1 MSSADFRKVLIEDQR
16 MRVTDSL
23 PFGVVKSGQNVTTQI
38 YPATSQSASSQTYS
52 IQTPSEVT
60 LLDRNIVWQ
69 STYEIEIRGT
79 PAAGEFLV
87 DLGNRDALAPLPLH
101 MSATTLQVQVN
112 NNSVSVNIRDV
123 LPQLLRMYGDDR
135 ALQRWNGIAPLAPD
149 TYRSYGDQLGANN
162 NSNGSWAQTADN
174 SLISRGSF
182 SIDSLEQTTP
192 AIGAGEKNRQTVGD
206 GSVASGLR
214 VVKIR
219 FTSLEPLFLSP
230 FHFANLSANQMAIY
244 GVSNLNFIFN
254 ISAQANRLWRCGA
267 AEGVVNLAGVTVSGI
282 SGYSVSVTNVS
293 GSRLIFQMLTPHPS
307 QILPSKNVVDY
318 VDFPRYLTT
327 FTSTIGAAAVS
338 ALNELVPT
346 TTVFS
351 SNNIQL
357 NQVPDMLVICAR
369 KPMSQQTN
377 RDSDSFFP
385 ITGISIN
392 WNNQSGL
399 LANATQ
405 DTLYRMSAK
414 STNQT
419 WQEFKGY
426 ANKYQPPLG
435 ATYDT
440 QLQQVLTSGSIL
452 ALRFGQDIPIVE
464 EFYAAGSLGSF
475 NLQFNVT
482 LQNYQQ
488 SAQQVELVL
497 MCVNSGLFIT
507 SQGVSSTYT
516 GILTKSDVLSASEMK
531 PVSERHLRL
540 VGGVES
546 SALNGCADIAPKAQE
561 AIMDAVSAAKS
572 ALGKGM
578 GVSGGAD
585 GIGGRMKL
593 ASRC

>member
-1 MSSADFRKVLIEDQR
+1 M
-16 MRVTDSL
+16 
-23 PFGVVKSGQNVTTQI
+23 
-38 YPATSQSASSQTYS
+38 
-52 IQTPSEVT
+52 
-60 LLDRNIVWQ
+60 
-69 STYEIEIRGT
+69 
-79 PAAGEFLV
+79 V

-135 ALQRWNGIAPLAPD
+135 SLARWNGICPLAPD
-149 TYRSYGDQLGANN
+149 TYRSYADQLGANN

-174 SLISRGSF
+174 SLTSRGSYG
-182 SIDSLEQTTP
+182 IDSLEQTNP
-192 AIGAGEKNRQTVGD
+192 IIGAGVKNQQTIGD
-206 GSVASGLR
+206 GTAR
-214 VVKIR
+214 TVKIR
-219 FTSLEPLFLSP
+219 FTSYEPLFLSP
-230 FHFANLSANQMAIY
+230 FHFANLSANQMGIY

-254 ISAQANRLWRCGA
+254 ISASASRVWRCGA
-267 AEGVVNLAGVTVSGI
+267 SAAAIGSYAVSI
-282 SGYSVSVTNVS
+282 SAVS
-293 GSRLIFQMLTPHPS
+293 GSELHFQMLTPHPS

-318 VDFPRYLTT
+318 VDFPRYLST
-327 FTSTIGAAAVS
+327 FTNQIAAGAVS

-346 TTVFS
+346 STVFS
-351 SNNIQL
+351 STNIQL

-377 RDSDSFFP
+377 RDADCFFP
-385 ITGISIN
+385 ISGISIN

-405 DTLYRMSAK
+405 ETLFRMSAK

-419 WQEFKGY
+419 WQEFRGY
-426 ANKYQPPLG
+426 ANKYLPPAG
-435 ATYDT
+435 ASYDT
-440 QLQQVLTSGSIL
+440 QLQNVLTSGSLL

-482 LQNYQQ
+482 LQNYTLA
-488 SAQQVELVL
+488 AQDVELVL

-516 GILTKSDVLSASEMK
+516 GILTKSDVLAASEMK

-546 SALNGCADIAPKAQE
+546 SAVTSVADVAPKAQE
-561 AIMDAVSAAKS
+561 AILDAVSAAKS

-578 GVSGGAD
+578 DGV
-585 GIGGRMKL
+585 GGRMKL

>member
-1 MSSADFRKVLIEDQR
+1 MSSADFRKVLVEDAR

-38 YPATSQSASSQTYS
+38 YPSTSQSPASQTFS

-60 LLDRNIVWQ
+60 ILDRNIVWK
-69 STYEIEIRGT
+69 STYKLTISGT
-79 PAAGEFLV
+79 PAAGVYLV

-135 ALQRWNGIAPLAPD
+135 TLARWNGICPLAPD
-149 TYRSYGDQLGANN
+149 TYKLYGDQLGANN

-174 SLISRGSF
+174 SLLSRGAF
-182 SIDSLEQTTP
+182 SIDKIQ
-192 AIGAGEKNRQTVGD
+192 QTVPVTANANQQLIGD
-206 GSVASGLR
+206 GGSVRTVELT
-214 VVKIR
+214 
-219 FTSLEPLFLSP
+219 FTSFEPLFLSP
-230 FHFANLSANQMAIY
+230 FHFANLSANQMGLY
-244 GVSNLNFIFN
+244 GVTNMNFIFN
-254 ISAQANRLWRCGA
+254 ISSSANRLWRCGA
-267 AEGVVNLAGVTVSGI
+267 SVAQIANYSAVVT
-282 SGYSVSVTNVS
+282 SVD
-293 GSRLIFQMLTPHPS
+293 GSELHFQMLTPHPS

-327 FTSTIGAAAVS
+327 FTNTIPAAALS
-338 ALNELVPT
+338 ATNVLVPAT
-346 TTVFS
+346 QTFS

-357 NQVPDMLVICAR
+357 NQVPDMLCIVAR
-369 KPMSQQTN
+369 KPMTSQTS
-377 RDSDSFFP
+377 RDSDSFYP
-385 ITGISIN
+385 IEAISIN

-405 DTLYRMSAK
+405 ETLFRMSAK
-414 STNQT
+414 TTNQT
-419 WQEFKGY
+419 WLEFKGF
-426 ANKYQPPLG
+426 ANKYVAP
-435 ATYDT
+435 ATVPASVYNT
-440 QLQQVLTSGSIL
+440 QAQLVQTSGSIL
-452 ALRFGQDIPIVE
+452 ALRYGQDIPIVE
-464 EFYAAGSLGSF
+464 EFYSAGSLGSF
-475 NLQFNVT
+475 NLQFNIRIANFDT
-482 LQNYQQ
+482 T
-488 SAQQVELVL
+488 AAGQVEICL

-516 GILTKSDVLSASEMK
+516 GILTKSDVLAASEMK

-546 SALNGCADIAPKAQE
+546 SAVTGVADIAPKAQD

-572 ALGKGM
+572 ALGKGNDS
-578 GVSGGAD
+578 VSGG
-585 GIGGRMKL
+585 RMRL

>member
-1 MSSADFRKVLIEDQR
+1 MSSADFRKVLVEDAR

-38 YPATSQSASSQTYS
+38 YPATSASASSQTYS

-69 STYEIEIRGT
+69 STYELEIRGT

-135 ALQRWNGIAPLAPD
+135 ALARWNGIAPLAPD
-149 TYRSYGDQLGANN
+149 TYRNYTDQIGSNN
-162 NSNGSWAQTADN
+162 NSNGSFTQTADN
-174 SLISRGSF
+174 SLVSRGTY
-182 SIDSLEQTTP
+182 SIDFLQETTP
-192 AIGAGEKNRQTVGD
+192 ATAARNQQTVGD
-206 GSVASGLR
+206 GTLR
-214 VVKIR
+214 VVRLR
-219 FTSLEPLFLSP
+219 FTSFEPLFLSP

-254 ISAQANRLWRCGA
+254 IAADAKRLWRCGA
-267 AEGVVNLAGVTVSGI
+267 TEAAI
-282 SGYSVSVTNVS
+282 QGYSVSIAAVS

-327 FTSTIGAAAVS
+327 FNNTIAAAAVN
-338 ALNELVPT
+338 ATNELVPT
-346 TTVFS
+346 TLEFP

-377 RDSDSFFP
+377 RDSDCFLP
-385 ITGISIN
+385 ITKISIN

-419 WQEFKGY
+419 WQEFRGY
-426 ANKYQPPLG
+426 ANKYIPPVG
-435 ATYDT
+435 AGYNTR
-440 QLQQVLTSGSIL
+440 LQQVLTSGSIL

-482 LQNYQQ
+482 LQNYTLEDQP
-488 SAQQVELVL
+488 VELVL

-516 GILTKSDVLSASEMK
+516 GILTKSDVLAASEMK

-546 SALNGCADIAPKAQE
+546 SAVTGVADVAPKAQE
-561 AIMDAVSAAKS
+561 AILDAVSAAKG
-572 ALGKGM
+572 ALGK
-578 GVSGGAD
+578 GAD

>member
-1 MSSADFRKVLIEDQR
+1 MSSADFRKVLVEDAR

-38 YPATSQSASSQTYS
+38 YPATSASASSQTYS

-69 STYEIEIRGT
+69 STYELEIRGT

-135 ALQRWNGIAPLAPD
+135 ALARWNGIAPLAPD
-149 TYRSYGDQLGANN
+149 TYRNYTDQIGSNN
-162 NSNGSWAQTADN
+162 NSNGSFTQTADN
-174 SLISRGSF
+174 SLVSRGTY
-182 SIDSLEQTTP
+182 SIDFLQETTP
-192 AIGAGEKNRQTVGD
+192 ATAARNQQTVGD
-206 GSVASGLR
+206 GTLR
-214 VVKIR
+214 VVRLR
-219 FTSLEPLFLSP
+219 FTSFEPLFLSP

-254 ISAQANRLWRCGA
+254 IAADAKRLWRCGA
-267 AEGVVNLAGVTVSGI
+267 TEAAI
-282 SGYSVSVTNVS
+282 QGYSVSIAAVS

-327 FTSTIGAAAVS
+327 FNNTIAAAAVN
-338 ALNELVPT
+338 ATNELVPT
-346 TTVFS
+346 TLEFP

-377 RDSDSFFP
+377 RDSDCFLP
-385 ITGISIN
+385 ITKISIN

-419 WQEFKGY
+419 WQEFRGY
-426 ANKYQPPLG
+426 ANKYIPPVG
-435 ATYDT
+435 AGYNTR
-440 QLQQVLTSGSIL
+440 LQQVLTSGSIL

-482 LQNYQQ
+482 LQNYTLEDQP
-488 SAQQVELVL
+488 VELVL

-516 GILTKSDVLSASEMK
+516 GILTKSDVLAASEMK

-546 SALNGCADIAPKAQE
+546 SAVTGVADVAPKAQE
-561 AIMDAVSAAKS
+561 AILDAVSAAKG
-572 ALGKGM
+572 ALGKGN
-578 GVSGGAD
+578 D

>member
-1 MSSADFRKVLIEDQR
+1 MSSADFKKVLVEDAR

-38 YPATSQSASSQTYS
+38 YPATSQSSSSQTFS

-60 LLDRNIVWQ
+60 ILDRNIVWK
-69 STYEIEIRGT
+69 STYELTISGI

-135 ALQRWNGIAPLAPD
+135 SLARWNGICPLAPD
-149 TYRSYGDQLGANN
+149 TYRSYADQLGSNN

-174 SLISRGSF
+174 SLTSRGSYG
-182 SIDSLEQTTP
+182 IDSLEQTNP
-192 AIGAGEKNRQTVGD
+192 IIGAGVKNQQTIGD
-206 GSVASGLR
+206 GTAR
-214 VVKIR
+214 TVKIR
-219 FTSLEPLFLSP
+219 FTSYEPLFLSP
-230 FHFANLSANQMAIY
+230 FHFANLSANQMGIY

-254 ISAQANRLWRCGA
+254 ISASASRVWRCGA
-267 AEGVVNLAGVTVSGI
+267 SAAAIGSYAVSI
-282 SGYSVSVTNVS
+282 SAVS
-293 GSRLIFQMLTPHPS
+293 GSELHFQMLTPHPS

-318 VDFPRYLTT
+318 VDFPRYLST
-327 FTSTIGAAAVS
+327 FTNQIAAGAVS

-346 TTVFS
+346 STVFS
-351 SNNIQL
+351 STNIQL

-377 RDSDSFFP
+377 RDADCFFP
-385 ITGISIN
+385 ISGISIN

-405 DTLYRMSAK
+405 ETLFRMSAK

-419 WQEFKGY
+419 WQEFRGY
-426 ANKYQPPLG
+426 ANKYLPPAG
-435 ATYDT
+435 ASYDT
-440 QLQQVLTSGSIL
+440 QLQNVLTSGSLL

-482 LQNYQQ
+482 LQNYTLA
-488 SAQQVELVL
+488 AQDVELVL

-516 GILTKSDVLSASEMK
+516 GILTKSDVLAASEMK

-546 SALNGCADIAPKAQE
+546 SAVTSVADVAPKAQE
-561 AIMDAVSAAKS
+561 AILDAVSAAKS

-578 GVSGGAD
+578 DGV
-585 GIGGRMKL
+585 GGRMKL

>member
-1 MSSADFRKVLIEDQR
+1 MSSADFRKVLVEDAR

-38 YPATSQSASSQTYS
+38 YPATSASASSQTYS

-69 STYEIEIRGT
+69 STYELEIRGS

-135 ALQRWNGIAPLAPD
+135 ALARWNGIAPLAPD
-149 TYRSYGDQLGANN
+149 TYRNYTDQIGSNN
-162 NSNGSWAQTADN
+162 NSNGSFTQTADN
-174 SLISRGSF
+174 SLVSRGTY
-182 SIDSLEQTTP
+182 SIDFLQETTP
-192 AIGAGEKNRQTVGD
+192 ATAARNQQTVGD
-206 GSVASGLR
+206 GTLR
-214 VVKIR
+214 VVRLR
-219 FTSLEPLFLSP
+219 FTSFEPLFLSP

-254 ISAQANRLWRCGA
+254 IAADAKRLWRCGA
-267 AEGVVNLAGVTVSGI
+267 TEAAI
-282 SGYSVSVTNVS
+282 QGYSVSIAAVS

-327 FTSTIGAAAVS
+327 FNNTIAAAAVN
-338 ALNELVPT
+338 ATNELVPT
-346 TTVFS
+346 TLEFP

-377 RDSDSFFP
+377 RDSDCFLP
-385 ITGISIN
+385 ITKISIN

-419 WQEFKGY
+419 WQEFRGY
-426 ANKYQPPLG
+426 ANKYIPPVG
-435 ATYDT
+435 AGYNTR
-440 QLQQVLTSGSIL
+440 LQQVLTSGSIL

-482 LQNYQQ
+482 LQNYTLEDQP
-488 SAQQVELVL
+488 VELVL

-516 GILTKSDVLSASEMK
+516 GILTKSDVLAASEMK

-546 SALNGCADIAPKAQE
+546 SAVTGVADVAPKAQE
-561 AIMDAVSAAKS
+561 AILDAVSAAKG
-572 ALGKGM
+572 ALGK
-578 GVSGGAD
+578 GAD

>member
-1 MSSADFRKVLIEDQR
+1 MSSADFRKVLVEDAR

-38 YPATSQSASSQTYS
+38 YPSTSQSNSSQTFS

-60 LLDRNIVWQ
+60 ILDRNIVWK
-69 STYEIEIRGT
+69 STYQLTISGT
-79 PAAGEFLV
+79 PAPGQYLV

-135 ALQRWNGIAPLAPD
+135 ALARWNGICPLAPD
-149 TYRSYGDQLGANN
+149 TYKKYSDQVGANN
-162 NSNGSWAQTADN
+162 NSNGSWSQTADN
-174 SLISRGSF
+174 SLLSRGAF
-182 SIDSLEQTTP
+182 NIDSLQETVPAVLAAANTQT
-192 AIGAGEKNRQTVGD
+192 IGD
-206 GSVASGLR
+206 GTPR
-214 VVKIR
+214 TVVLT
-219 FTSLEPLFLSP
+219 FTSYEPLFLSP
-230 FHFANLSANQMAIY
+230 FHFANLSANQMGLY
-244 GVSNLNFIFN
+244 GVTNMNFIFN
-254 ISAQANRLWRCGA
+254 ISANANRVWRCGA
-267 AEGVVNLAGVTVSGI
+267 TLAQIPDLAVSI
-282 SGYSVSVTNVS
+282 SNVA
-293 GSRLIFQMLTPHPS
+293 GSELHFQMLTPHPS

-327 FTSTIGAAAVS
+327 FTTQIGAAAIS
-338 ALNELVPT
+338 AANVLTPGT
-346 TTVFS
+346 GQFS

-357 NQVPDMLVICAR
+357 NQVPDMLCIVAR

-377 RDSDSFFP
+377 YDSDSFYP
-385 ITGISIN
+385 ITGITIN

-405 DTLYRMSAK
+405 ETLFRMSAK
-414 STNQT
+414 TSNQT
-419 WQEFKGY
+419 WPEFKGF
-426 ANKYQPPLG
+426 ANKYLPPAVNAG
-435 ATYDT
+435 AVYNTRAQIVQT
-440 QLQQVLTSGSIL
+440 AGSIL
-452 ALRFGQDIPIVE
+452 CLRFGQDIPIVE

-475 NLQFNVT
+475 NLQFNLQ
-482 LQNYQQ
+482 LQNYDL
-488 SAQQVELVL
+488 AVGDVEICL

-516 GILTKSDVLSASEMK
+516 GILTKSDVLAASEMK

-546 SALNGCADIAPKAQE
+546 SAVTGVADIAPKAQD

-572 ALGKGM
+572 ALGKGNE
-578 GVSGGAD
+578 S

>member
-1 MSSADFRKVLIEDQR
+1 MSSADFRKVLVEDAR

-38 YPATSQSASSQTYS
+38 YPATSASASSQTFS

-69 STYEIEIRGT
+69 STYELEIRGS

-135 ALQRWNGIAPLAPD
+135 ALARWNGIAPLAPD
-149 TYRSYGDQLGANN
+149 TYRSYEDQLGANN

-174 SLISRGSF
+174 SLVSRGTY
-182 SIDSLEQTTP
+182 SIDSLEQTQP
-192 AIGAGEKNRQTVGD
+192 VIGANLKNQQTIGD
-206 GSVASGLR
+206 GTLR
-214 VVKIR
+214 VVRLR
-219 FTSLEPLFLSP
+219 FTSFEPLFLSP
-230 FHFANLSANQMAIY
+230 FHFANLSANQMALY

-254 ISAQANRLWRCGA
+254 ISAQASRLWRCGA
-267 AEGVVNLAGVTVSGI
+267 SEAAIANYAVSIVNVTGA
-282 SGYSVSVTNVS
+282 
-293 GSRLIFQMLTPHPS
+293 RLIFQMLTPHPS

-327 FTSTIGAAAVS
+327 FNTNIGAAAVS
-338 ALNELVPT
+338 ATNELVPT
-346 TTVFS
+346 TLPFS

-377 RDSDSFFP
+377 RDADCFYP

-414 STNQT
+414 TTNQT
-419 WQEFKGY
+419 WQEFRGY
-426 ANKYQPPLG
+426 ANKYLPPAGGL
-435 ATYDT
+435 YDT
-440 QLQQVLTSGSIL
+440 RLQQVLTSGSIL

-482 LQNYQQ
+482 IQNYTLADQP
-488 SAQQVELVL
+488 VELVL

-516 GILTKSDVLSASEMK
+516 GILTKSDVLAASEMK

-546 SALNGCADIAPKAQE
+546 SAVTSVADVAPKAQE

-572 ALGKGM
+572 ALGKG
-578 GVSGGAD
+578 AD

>member
-1 MSSADFRKVLIEDQR
+1 MSSADFRKVLVEDAR

-38 YPATSQSASSQTYS
+38 YPATSASASSQTYS

-135 ALQRWNGIAPLAPD
+135 ALARWNGIAPLAPD
-149 TYRSYGDQLGANN
+149 TYRNYTDQIGSNN
-162 NSNGSWAQTADN
+162 NSNGSFAQTADN
-174 SLISRGSF
+174 SLVSRGTY
-182 SIDSLEQTTP
+182 SIDFLQETTP
-192 AIGAGEKNRQTVGD
+192 ATATRNQQTIGD
-206 GSVASGLR
+206 GTLR
-214 VVKIR
+214 VVRLR
-219 FTSLEPLFLSP
+219 FTSFEPLFLSP

-254 ISAQANRLWRCGA
+254 IAADAKRLWRCGA
-267 AEGVVNLAGVTVSGI
+267 TEAAIPN
-282 SGYSVSVTNVS
+282 YSVSIAAVS

-327 FTSTIGAAAVS
+327 FNNTIAAGAVN

-346 TTVFS
+346 TLEFP

-377 RDSDSFFP
+377 RDADCFLP
-385 ITGISIN
+385 ISKISIN

-414 STNQT
+414 TTNQT
-419 WQEFKGY
+419 WQEFRGY
-426 ANKYQPPLG
+426 ANKYIPPVG
-435 ATYDT
+435 AGYNTR
-440 QLQQVLTSGSIL
+440 LQQVLTSGSIL

-482 LQNYQQ
+482 LQNYTLQDQ
-488 SAQQVELVL
+488 PVELVL

-516 GILTKSDVLSASEMK
+516 GILTKSDVLAASEMK

-546 SALNGCADIAPKAQE
+546 SAVTGVADVAPKAQE
-561 AIMDAVSAAKS
+561 AILDAVTAAKG
-572 ALGKGM
+572 ALGKG
-578 GVSGGAD
+578 SD

>member
-1 MSSADFRKVLIEDQR
+1 MSSADFRKVLVEDAR

-38 YPATSQSASSQTYS
+38 YPSTSQSNSSQTFS

-60 LLDRNIVWQ
+60 ILDRNIVWK
-69 STYEIEIRGT
+69 STYELTISGT
-79 PAAGEFLV
+79 PTAGTYLV

-135 ALQRWNGIAPLAPD
+135 ALSRWNGICPLAPD
-149 TYRSYGDQLGANN
+149 TYKLYGDQVGANN

-174 SLISRGSF
+174 SLLSRGSF
-182 SIDSLEQTTP
+182 TIDEINQTTP
-192 AIGAGEKNRQTVGD
+192 NIGLAAPNNTKNQQTIGD
-206 GSVASGLR
+206 GTAR
-214 VVKIR
+214 VVVLR
-219 FTSLEPLFLSP
+219 FTSYEPLFLSP
-230 FHFANLSANQMAIY
+230 FHFANLSANQMGLY

-254 ISAQANRLWRCGA
+254 ISANAARVWRCGA
-267 AEGVVNLAGVTVSGI
+267 SAAQI
-282 SGYSVSVTNVS
+282 AGYSVSISSVA
-293 GSRLIFQMLTPHPS
+293 GSELHFQMLTPHPS

-327 FTSTIGAAAVS
+327 FTNTIGAAAIS
-338 ALNELVPT
+338 T
-346 TTVFS
+346 TNVLTPGSGTFS

-357 NQVPDMLVICAR
+357 NQVPDMLCIVAR
-369 KPMSQQTN
+369 KPMSQQTS
-377 RDSDSFFP
+377 RDSDSFYP

-405 DTLYRMSAK
+405 ETLFRMSAK
-414 STNQT
+414 TTNQT
-419 WQEFKGY
+419 WPEFKGF
-426 ANKYQPPLG
+426 ANKYLPPAFAPG
-435 ATYDT
+435 AIYNT
-440 QLQQVLTSGSIL
+440 QSQLVQTAGSIL
-452 ALRFGQDIPIVE
+452 CLRFGQDIPIVE

-475 NLQFNVT
+475 NLQFNLQ
-482 LQNYQQ
+482 LQNYDTTGVG
-488 SAQQVELVL
+488 QVEICL

-516 GILTKSDVLSASEMK
+516 GILTKSDVLAASEMK
-531 PVSERHLRL
+531 PVSERALRL

-546 SALNGCADIAPKAQE
+546 SAVTSVGDIAPKAQD

-572 ALGKGM
+572 ALGKGADS
-578 GVSGGAD
+578 VS
-585 GIGGRMKL
+585 GGRMKL

>member
-1 MSSADFRKVLIEDQR
+1 MSSADFKKVLVEDAR

-38 YPATSQSASSQTYS
+38 YPATSQSSSSQTFS

-60 LLDRNIVWQ
+60 ILDRNIVWK
-69 STYEIEIRGT
+69 STYELTISGI

-135 ALQRWNGIAPLAPD
+135 ALARWNGIAPLMPD
-149 TYRSYGDQLGANN
+149 TYRSYADQLGSNN

-174 SLISRGSF
+174 SLTSRGSY
-182 SIDSLEQTTP
+182 SIDSLEQTVP
-192 AIGAGEKNRQTVGD
+192 AIGAGVKNQQTIGD
-206 GSVASGLR
+206 GTAR
-214 VVKIR
+214 TVKVR
-219 FTSLEPLFLSP
+219 FTSYEPLFLSP
-230 FHFANLSANQMAIY
+230 FHFANLSANQMGIY

-254 ISAQANRLWRCGA
+254 ISAAANRVWRCGA
-267 AEGVVNLAGVTVSGI
+267 AEGVLDAAGATVSGI
-282 SGYSVSVTNVS
+282 SSYAVSISAVS
-293 GSRLIFQMLTPHPS
+293 GSELHFQMLTPHPS

-405 DTLYRMSAK
+405 ETLFRMSAK

-419 WQEFKGY
+419 WQEFRGY
-426 ANKYQPPLG
+426 ANKYLPPVG
-435 ATYDT
+435 ASYDT

-452 ALRFGQDIPIVE
+452 ALRFGQDIPLVE

-482 LQNYQQ
+482 LQNYQLA
-488 SAQQVELVL
+488 AQQVELVL

-516 GILTKSDVLSASEMK
+516 GILTKSDVLAASEMK

-546 SALNGCADIAPKAQE
+546 SAVTSVADVAPKAQE

-572 ALGKGM
+572 ALGKGF
-578 GVSGGAD
+578 SGGAD
-585 GIGGRMKL
+585 GVGGRMKL

>member
-1 MSSADFRKVLIEDQR
+1 MSSADFRKVLVEDAR

-38 YPATSQSASSQTYS
+38 YPATSASASSQTFS

-69 STYEIEIRGT
+69 STYELEIRGS

-135 ALQRWNGIAPLAPD
+135 ALARWNGIAPLAPD
-149 TYRSYGDQLGANN
+149 TYRSYGDQLGSNN

-174 SLISRGSF
+174 SLVSRGTY
-182 SIDSLEQTTP
+182 SIDSLEQTQP
-192 AIGAGEKNRQTVGD
+192 AIGAGVKNQQTIGD
-206 GSVASGLR
+206 GTLR
-214 VVKIR
+214 VVRLR

-230 FHFANLSANQMAIY
+230 FHFANLSANQMALY

-254 ISAQANRLWRCGA
+254 ISAQASRLWRCGA
-267 AEGVVNLAGVTVSGI
+267 SEAAIANYAVSIVNVTGA
-282 SGYSVSVTNVS
+282 
-293 GSRLIFQMLTPHPS
+293 RLIFQMLTPHPS

-327 FTSTIGAAAVS
+327 FNTNIGAAAVN
-338 ALNELVPT
+338 ATNELVPT
-346 TTVFS
+346 TLPFS

-377 RDSDSFFP
+377 RDADCFFP

-414 STNQT
+414 TTNQT
-419 WQEFKGY
+419 WQEFRGY
-426 ANKYQPPLG
+426 ANKYLPPAGGL
-435 ATYDT
+435 YDT
-440 QLQQVLTSGSIL
+440 RLQQVLTSGSIL

-482 LQNYQQ
+482 IQNYTLADQP
-488 SAQQVELVL
+488 VELVL

-516 GILTKSDVLSASEMK
+516 GILTKSDVLAASEMK

-546 SALNGCADIAPKAQE
+546 SAVTSVADVAPKAQE
-561 AIMDAVSAAKS
+561 AILDAVSAAKG
-572 ALGKGM
+572 ALGKGN
-578 GVSGGAD
+578 D

>member
-1 MSSADFRKVLIEDQR
+1 MSSADFRKVLVEDAR

-38 YPATSQSASSQTYS
+38 YPATSQSSSSQTFS

-60 LLDRNIVWQ
+60 ILDRNIVWK
-69 STYEIEIRGT
+69 STYELTISGI

-135 ALQRWNGIAPLAPD
+135 SLARWNGICPLAPD
-149 TYRSYGDQLGANN
+149 TYRSYADQLGSNN

-174 SLISRGSF
+174 SLTSRGSYG
-182 SIDSLEQTTP
+182 IDSLEQTNP
-192 AIGAGEKNRQTVGD
+192 IIGAGVKNQQTIGD
-206 GSVASGLR
+206 GTAR
-214 VVKIR
+214 TVKIR
-219 FTSLEPLFLSP
+219 FTSYEPLFLSP
-230 FHFANLSANQMAIY
+230 FHFANLSANQMGIY

-254 ISAQANRLWRCGA
+254 ISASASRVWRCGA
-267 AEGVVNLAGVTVSGI
+267 SAAAIGSYAVSI
-282 SGYSVSVTNVS
+282 SAVS
-293 GSRLIFQMLTPHPS
+293 GSELHFQMLTPHPS

-318 VDFPRYLTT
+318 VDFPRYLST
-327 FTSTIGAAAVS
+327 FTNQIAAGAVS

-346 TTVFS
+346 STVFS
-351 SNNIQL
+351 STNIQL

-377 RDSDSFFP
+377 RDADCFFP
-385 ITGISIN
+385 ISGISIN

-405 DTLYRMSAK
+405 ETLFRMSAK

-419 WQEFKGY
+419 WQEFRGY
-426 ANKYQPPLG
+426 ANKYLPPAG
-435 ATYDT
+435 ASYDT
-440 QLQQVLTSGSIL
+440 QLQNVLTSGSLL

-482 LQNYQQ
+482 LQNYTLA
-488 SAQQVELVL
+488 AQDVELVL

-516 GILTKSDVLSASEMK
+516 GILTKSDVLAASEMK

-546 SALNGCADIAPKAQE
+546 SAVTSVADVAPKAQE
-561 AIMDAVSAAKS
+561 AILDAVSAAKS

-578 GVSGGAD
+578 DGV
-585 GIGGRMKL
+585 GGRMKL

>member
-1 MSSADFRKVLIEDQR
+1 MSSADFRKVLVEDAR

-38 YPATSQSASSQTYS
+38 YPSTSQSNSSQTFS

-60 LLDRNIVWQ
+60 ILDRNIVWK
-69 STYEIEIRGT
+69 STYKLTISGT
-79 PAAGEFLV
+79 PAAGQYLV
-87 DLGNRDALAPLPLH
+87 DYGNRDALAPLPLH

-135 ALQRWNGIAPLAPD
+135 ALSRWNGIAPLATD
-149 TYRSYGDQLGANN
+149 TYKRYSDQLGANN
-162 NSNGSWAQTADN
+162 NSNGSWAQAADN
-174 SLISRGSF
+174 SLLSRGAF
-182 SIDSLEQTTP
+182 TVDLIQQTTP
-192 AIGAGEKNRQTVGD
+192 VTANANQQLIGD
-206 GSVASGLR
+206 GASAR
-214 VVKIR
+214 VVELT
-219 FTSLEPLFLSP
+219 FTSYEPLFLSP
-230 FHFANLSANQMAIY
+230 FHFANLSANQMGLY
-244 GVSNLNFIFN
+244 GVTNMNFIFN
-254 ISAQANRLWRCGA
+254 LSANATRLWRCGA
-267 AEGVVNLAGVTVSGI
+267 TLAQIANYNVQLTTVSGAE
-282 SGYSVSVTNVS
+282 
-293 GSRLIFQMLTPHPS
+293 LHFQMLTPHPS

-318 VDFPRYLTT
+318 VDFPRYLTA
-327 FTSTIGAAAVS
+327 FTAPIAAAAVS
-338 ALNELVPT
+338 ATNVLTPAT
-346 TTVFS
+346 RTIP

-357 NQVPDMLVICAR
+357 NQVPDMLCIVAR
-369 KPMSQQTN
+369 KPMSSQTN
-377 RDSDSFFP
+377 RDSDCFYP

-405 DTLYRMSAK
+405 ETLYRMSAK
-414 STNQT
+414 TTNQT
-419 WQEFKGY
+419 WLEFKGI
-426 ANKYQPPLG
+426 ANKYLPPALAPG
-435 ATYDT
+435 AVYNTT
-440 QLQQVLTSGSIL
+440 SQLVQTAGSIL
-452 ALRFGQDIPIVE
+452 CLRFGQDIPIVE

-475 NLQFNVT
+475 NLQFN
-482 LQNYQQ
+482 LQIENYDTDP
-488 SAQQVELVL
+488 AGGQVEICL

-516 GILTKSDVLSASEMK
+516 GILTKSDVLAASEMK

-546 SALNGCADIAPKAQE
+546 SALNSVADIAPKAQD

-572 ALGKGM
+572 SLAGKGE
-578 GVSGGAD
+578 S

>member
-1 MSSADFRKVLIEDQR
+1 MSSADFRKVLVEDAR

-38 YPATSQSASSQTYS
+38 YPATSASASSQTFS

-69 STYEIEIRGT
+69 STYELEIRGT

-135 ALQRWNGIAPLAPD
+135 ALSRWNGIAPLAPD

-174 SLISRGSF
+174 SLVSRGTY
-182 SIDSLEQTTP
+182 SIDSLEQTQP
-192 AIGAGEKNRQTVGD
+192 AIGAGVKNQQTIGD
-206 GSVASGLR
+206 GTLR
-214 VVKIR
+214 VVRLR

-230 FHFANLSANQMAIY
+230 FHFANLSANQMALY

-254 ISAQANRLWRCGA
+254 ISAQASRLWRCGA
-267 AEGVVNLAGVTVSGI
+267 SDAAI
-282 SGYSVSVTNVS
+282 AGYSVSIVNVT
-293 GSRLIFQMLTPHPS
+293 GARLIFQMLTPHPS

-327 FTSTIGAAAVS
+327 FNTNIGAAAVN
-338 ALNELVPT
+338 ATNELVPT
-346 TTVFS
+346 TLPFS

-377 RDSDSFFP
+377 RDADCFFP

-419 WQEFKGY
+419 WQEFRGY
-426 ANKYQPPLG
+426 ANKYLPPAGGL
-435 ATYDT
+435 YDT
-440 QLQQVLTSGSIL
+440 RLQQVLTSGSIL

-482 LQNYQQ
+482 IQNYTLADQP
-488 SAQQVELVL
+488 VELVL

-516 GILTKSDVLSASEMK
+516 GILTKSDVLAASEMK

-546 SALNGCADIAPKAQE
+546 SAVTSVADVAPKAQE
-561 AIMDAVSAAKS
+561 AILDAVQAAKG
-572 ALGKGM
+572 ALGKGQ
-578 GVSGGAD
+578 D

>member
-1 MSSADFRKVLIEDQR
+1 MSSADFRKVLVEDAR

-38 YPATSQSASSQTYS
+38 YPATSASASSQTYS

-69 STYEIEIRGT
+69 STYELEIRGT

-135 ALQRWNGIAPLAPD
+135 ALARWNGIAPLAPD
-149 TYRSYGDQLGANN
+149 TYRSYEDQLGANN

-174 SLISRGSF
+174 SLVSRGTY
-182 SIDSLEQTTP
+182 SIDSLEQTQP
-192 AIGAGEKNRQTVGD
+192 VIGANLKNQQTIGD
-206 GSVASGLR
+206 GTLR
-214 VVKIR
+214 VVRLR
-219 FTSLEPLFLSP
+219 FTSFEPLFLSP
-230 FHFANLSANQMAIY
+230 FHFANLSANQMALY

-254 ISAQANRLWRCGA
+254 ISAQASRLWRCGA
-267 AEGVVNLAGVTVSGI
+267 SEAAIANYAVSIVNVTGA
-282 SGYSVSVTNVS
+282 
-293 GSRLIFQMLTPHPS
+293 RLIFQMLTPHPS

-327 FTSTIGAAAVS
+327 FNTNIGAAAVS
-338 ALNELVPT
+338 ATNELVPT
-346 TTVFS
+346 TLPFS

-377 RDSDSFFP
+377 RDADCFYP

-414 STNQT
+414 TTNQT
-419 WQEFKGY
+419 WQEFRGY
-426 ANKYQPPLG
+426 ANKYLPPVGGL
-435 ATYDT
+435 YDT
-440 QLQQVLTSGSIL
+440 RLQQVLTSGSIL

-482 LQNYQQ
+482 IQNYTLA
-488 SAQQVELVL
+488 AQPVELVL

-516 GILTKSDVLSASEMK
+516 GILTKSDVLAASEMK

-546 SALNGCADIAPKAQE
+546 SAVTSVADVAPKAQE

-572 ALGKGM
+572 ALGKG
-578 GVSGGAD
+578 AD

>member
-1 MSSADFRKVLIEDQR
+1 MSSADFKKVLVEDAR

-38 YPATSQSASSQTYS
+38 YPATSASPSSQTFS

-60 LLDRNIVWQ
+60 ILDRNVVWR
-69 STYEIEIRGT
+69 STYELTISGT
-79 PAAGEFLV
+79 PAAGEYLV

-112 NNSVSVNIRDV
+112 NNSVSVNIRDI

-135 ALQRWNGIAPLAPD
+135 ALSRWNGIAPLAPD
-149 TYRSYGDQLGANN
+149 TYRNYSDQLGASN
-162 NSNGSWAQTADN
+162 NSNGSFQQTADN
-174 SLISRGSF
+174 SLVSRGSYT
-182 SIDSLEQTTP
+182 IDKLEQTQP
-192 AIGAGEKNRQTVGD
+192 VIGAGTLNQQTVGD
-206 GSVASGLR
+206 GTAR
-214 VVKIR
+214 IVKVT
-219 FTSLEPLFLSP
+219 FTSYEPLFLSP
-230 FHFANLSANQMAIY
+230 FHFANLSMNQMGIY

-267 AEGVVNLAGVTVSGI
+267 TVAQIANYGVALTAVSGAA
-282 SGYSVSVTNVS
+282 
-293 GSRLIFQMLTPHPS
+293 LHFQMLTPHPS

-318 VDFPRYLTT
+318 VDFPRYLTS
-327 FTSTIGAAAVS
+327 FNNQIAAAG
-338 ALNELVPT
+338 LNNNLLTPASQQ
-346 TTVFS
+346 FS

-357 NQVPDMLVICAR
+357 NQVPDMLVIVAR
-369 KPMSQQTN
+369 KPMASQTN
-377 RDSDSFFP
+377 RDADCFFP
-385 ITGISIN
+385 ISSISIN

-405 DTLYRMSAK
+405 ETLFRMSAK

-419 WQEFKGY
+419 WQEFRGY
-426 ANKYQPPLG
+426 ANKYIAPANAAG
-435 ATYDT
+435 SIYDT
-440 QLQQVLTSGSIL
+440 LPQTVLTSGSIL

-475 NLQFNVT
+475 NLQFNIQVE
-482 LQNYQQ
+482 NYSL
-488 SAQQVELVL
+488 SAQSVEICL

-516 GILTKSDVLSASEMK
+516 GILTKSDVLAASEMK

-546 SALNGCADIAPKAQE
+546 SAVTSVADVAPKAQE
-561 AIMDAVSAAKS
+561 AILDAVSAAKS
-572 ALGKGM
+572 ALGSGAA
-578 GVSGGAD
+578 VS
-585 GIGGRMKL
+585 GGRMKL

>member
-1 MSSADFRKVLIEDQR
+1 MSSADFKKVLVEDAR

-60 LLDRNIVWQ
+60 MLDRNIVWQ
-69 STYEIEIRGT
+69 STYELEIRGN
-79 PAAGEFLV
+79 PVAGEFLV

-135 ALQRWNGIAPLAPD
+135 ALARWNGIAPLAPD
-149 TYRSYGDQLGANN
+149 TYRSYADQLGANN
-162 NSNGSWAQTADN
+162 NSNGSFAQTADN
-174 SLISRGSF
+174 SLLSRGSF

-192 AIGAGEKNRQTVGD
+192 VIGAGVKNQQTIGD
-206 GSVASGLR
+206 GTLR
-214 VVKIR
+214 VVKLR
-219 FTSLEPLFLSP
+219 FTSFEPLFLSP

-267 AEGVVNLAGVTVSGI
+267 SDAAIPNYAVSI
-282 SGYSVSVTNVS
+282 TSVS

-327 FTSTIGAAAVS
+327 FTNTIGAAAVS
-338 ALNELVPT
+338 PLNELVPT

-377 RDSDSFFP
+377 RDADCFFP

-405 DTLYRMSAK
+405 DTLFRMSAK

-419 WQEFKGY
+419 WQEFRGY
-426 ANKYQPPLG
+426 ANKYLPPAG
-435 ATYDT
+435 ASYDT

-482 LQNYQQ
+482 LQNYTLA
-488 SAQQVELVL
+488 AQQVELVL

-516 GILTKSDVLSASEMK
+516 GILTKSDVLAASEMK

-546 SALNGCADIAPKAQE
+546 SAVTSVADVAPKAQE

-572 ALGKGM
+572 ALGKGQS

-585 GIGGRMKL
+585 GVGGRMKL

>member
-1 MSSADFRKVLIEDQR
+1 MSSADFRKVLVEDAR

-38 YPATSQSASSQTYS
+38 YPATSASASSQTFS

-69 STYEIEIRGT
+69 STYELEIRGT

-135 ALQRWNGIAPLAPD
+135 ALARWNGIAPLAPD
-149 TYRSYGDQLGANN
+149 TYRSYEDQLGANN

-174 SLISRGSF
+174 SLVSRGTY
-182 SIDSLEQTTP
+182 SIDSLEQTQP
-192 AIGAGEKNRQTVGD
+192 VIGANLKNQQTIGD
-206 GSVASGLR
+206 GTLR
-214 VVKIR
+214 VVRLR
-219 FTSLEPLFLSP
+219 FTSFEPLFLSP
-230 FHFANLSANQMAIY
+230 FHFANLSANQMALY

-254 ISAQANRLWRCGA
+254 ISAQASRLWRCGA
-267 AEGVVNLAGVTVSGI
+267 SEAAIANYAVSIVNVTGA
-282 SGYSVSVTNVS
+282 
-293 GSRLIFQMLTPHPS
+293 RLIFQMLTPHPS

-327 FTSTIGAAAVS
+327 FNTNIGAAAVS
-338 ALNELVPT
+338 ATNELVPT
-346 TTVFS
+346 TLPFS

-377 RDSDSFFP
+377 RDADCFYP

-414 STNQT
+414 TTNQT
-419 WQEFKGY
+419 WQEFRGY
-426 ANKYQPPLG
+426 ANKYLPPVGGL
-435 ATYDT
+435 YDT
-440 QLQQVLTSGSIL
+440 RLQQVLTSGSIL

-482 LQNYQQ
+482 IQNYTLA
-488 SAQQVELVL
+488 AQPVELVL

-516 GILTKSDVLSASEMK
+516 GILTKSDVLAASEMK

-546 SALNGCADIAPKAQE
+546 SAVTSVADVAPKAQE

-572 ALGKGM
+572 ALGKG
-578 GVSGGAD
+578 AD

>member
-1 MSSADFRKVLIEDQR
+1 MSSADFRKVLVEDAR

-69 STYEIEIRGT
+69 STYEIEIRGN
-79 PAAGEFLV
+79 PVAGEFLV

-135 ALQRWNGIAPLAPD
+135 ALARWNGIAPLMPD
-149 TYRSYGDQLGANN
+149 TYRSYADQLGANN

-192 AIGAGEKNRQTVGD
+192 AIGAGEKNRQTIGD
-206 GSVASGLR
+206 GSLR
-214 VVKIR
+214 VVRLR

-267 AEGVVNLAGVTVSGI
+267 TEAAIPN
-282 SGYSVSVTNVS
+282 YSVSVAAVS

-327 FTSTIGAAAVS
+327 FTNTIGAAAVS

-419 WQEFKGY
+419 WQEFKGF
-426 ANKYQPPLG
+426 ANKYLPPVG
-435 ATYDT
+435 ASYDT
-440 QLQQVLTSGSIL
+440 QLQNVLTSGSIL

-482 LQNYQQ
+482 LQNYTLA
-488 SAQQVELVL
+488 AQQVELVL

-516 GILTKSDVLSASEMK
+516 GILTKSDVLAASEMK

-546 SALNGCADIAPKAQE
+546 SAVTSVADVAPKAQE

-578 GVSGGAD
+578 GFSGGAD
-585 GIGGRMKL
+585 GVGGRMKL

>member
-1 MSSADFRKVLIEDQR
+1 MSSADFKKVLVEDAR

-38 YPATSQSASSQTYS
+38 YPATSQSSSSQTFS

-60 LLDRNIVWQ
+60 ILDRNIVWK
-69 STYEIEIRGT
+69 STYELTISGT

-135 ALQRWNGIAPLAPD
+135 SLARWNGICPLAPD
-149 TYRSYGDQLGANN
+149 TYRLYSDQLGANN

-174 SLISRGSF
+174 SLTSRGSYG
-182 SIDSLEQTTP
+182 IDSLEQTTP
-192 AIGAGEKNRQTVGD
+192 VIGAGVKNQQTIGD
-206 GSVASGLR
+206 GTAR
-214 VVKIR
+214 VVKVR
-219 FTSLEPLFLSP
+219 FTSYEPLFLSP
-230 FHFANLSANQMAIY
+230 FHFANLSANQMGIY

-254 ISAQANRLWRCGA
+254 ISASASRVWRCGA
-267 AEGVVNLAGVTVSGI
+267 SLGAIGSYAVSI
-282 SGYSVSVTNVS
+282 SAVS
-293 GSRLIFQMLTPHPS
+293 GSELHFQMLTPHPS

-318 VDFPRYLTT
+318 VDFPRYLST
-327 FTSTIGAAAVS
+327 FTNQIAAGAVS

-346 TTVFS
+346 STVFS
-351 SNNIQL
+351 STNIQL

-369 KPMSQQTN
+369 KPMSSQTN
-377 RDSDSFFP
+377 RDSDCFFP

-405 DTLYRMSAK
+405 ETLFRMSAK

-419 WQEFKGY
+419 WQEFRGY
-426 ANKYQPPLG
+426 ANKYLPPAG
-435 ATYDT
+435 ASYDT
-440 QLQQVLTSGSIL
+440 QLQNVLTSGSLL

-482 LQNYQQ
+482 LQNYTLA
-488 SAQQVELVL
+488 AQDVELVL

-516 GILTKSDVLSASEMK
+516 GILTKSDVLAASEMK

-546 SALNGCADIAPKAQE
+546 SAVTSVADVAPKAQE
-561 AIMDAVSAAKS
+561 AILDAVSAAKG

-578 GVSGGAD
+578 DGV
-585 GIGGRMKL
+585 GGRMKL

>member
-1 MSSADFRKVLIEDQR
+1 MSSADFRKVLVEDAR

-69 STYEIEIRGT
+69 STYELEISGT

-135 ALQRWNGIAPLAPD
+135 TLSRWNGIAPLAPD
-149 TYRSYGDQLGANN
+149 TYRNYSDQIGGNN
-162 NSNGSWAQTADN
+162 NSNGSFSQTADN
-174 SLISRGSF
+174 SLISRGSY
-182 SIDSLEQTTP
+182 SIDFIQETAP
-192 AIGAGEKNRQTVGD
+192 ALLAQRNIQTVGD
-206 GSVASGLR
+206 GTLR
-214 VVKIR
+214 TVRLR
-219 FTSLEPLFLSP
+219 FTSFEPLFLSP

-254 ISAQANRLWRCGA
+254 ISAAATRLWRCGA
-267 AEGVVNLAGVTVSGI
+267 TPAQIA
-282 SGYSVSVTNVS
+282 GYSVSIVDVA

-327 FTSTIGAAAVS
+327 FNNSIAAGAVNAA
-338 ALNELVPT
+338 NELVPT
-346 TTVFS
+346 TTTFS

-377 RDSDSFFP
+377 RDADCFLP

-414 STNQT
+414 TTNQT
-419 WQEFKGY
+419 WQEFRGF
-426 ANKYQPPLG
+426 ANKYVPPVG
-435 ATYDT
+435 ASYNTR
-440 QLQQVLTSGSIL
+440 LQNVLTSGSIL

-475 NLQFNVT
+475 NLQFNLT
-482 LQNYQQ
+482 LQNYTLTDQP
-488 SAQQVELVL
+488 VELVL

-516 GILTKSDVLSASEMK
+516 GILTKSDVLAASEMK

-546 SALNGCADIAPKAQE
+546 SAVTSVADVAPKAQE

-572 ALGKGM
+572 ALGKGF
-578 GVSGGAD
+578 SGGAD
-585 GIGGRMKL
+585 GVGGRMKL

>member
-1 MSSADFRKVLIEDQR
+1 MSSADFRKVLVEDAR

-38 YPATSQSASSQTYS
+38 YPATSASASSQTYS

-69 STYEIEIRGT
+69 STYELEIRGT

-135 ALQRWNGIAPLAPD
+135 ALARWNGIAPLAPD
-149 TYRSYGDQLGANN
+149 TYRNYTDQIGSNN
-162 NSNGSWAQTADN
+162 NSNGSFTQTADN
-174 SLISRGSF
+174 SLVSRGTY
-182 SIDSLEQTTP
+182 SIDFLQETTP
-192 AIGAGEKNRQTVGD
+192 ATAARNQQTVGD
-206 GSVASGLR
+206 GTLR
-214 VVKIR
+214 VVRLR
-219 FTSLEPLFLSP
+219 FTSFEPLFLSP

-254 ISAQANRLWRCGA
+254 IAADAKRLWRCGA
-267 AEGVVNLAGVTVSGI
+267 TEAAI
-282 SGYSVSVTNVS
+282 QGYSVSIAAVS

-327 FTSTIGAAAVS
+327 FNNTIAAAAVN
-338 ALNELVPT
+338 ATNELVPT
-346 TTVFS
+346 TLEFP

-377 RDSDSFFP
+377 RDADCFLP
-385 ITGISIN
+385 ITKISIN

-419 WQEFKGY
+419 WQEFRGY
-426 ANKYQPPLG
+426 ANKYIPPVG
-435 ATYDT
+435 AGYNTR
-440 QLQQVLTSGSIL
+440 LQQVLTSGSIL

-482 LQNYQQ
+482 LQNYTLEDQP
-488 SAQQVELVL
+488 VELVL

-516 GILTKSDVLSASEMK
+516 GILTKSDVLAASEMK

-546 SALNGCADIAPKAQE
+546 SAVTGVADVAPKAQE
-561 AIMDAVSAAKS
+561 AILDAVSAAKG
-572 ALGKGM
+572 ALGKGN
-578 GVSGGAD
+578 D

>member
-1 MSSADFRKVLIEDQR
+1 

-38 YPATSQSASSQTYS
+38 YPSTSQSSSSQTYS

-60 LLDRNIVWQ
+60 ILDRNIVWK
-69 STYEIEIRGT
+69 STYELTIRGT
-79 PAAGEFLV
+79 PAAGEYLV

-135 ALQRWNGIAPLAPD
+135 ALSRWNGICPLATD
-149 TYRSYGDQLGANN
+149 TYRNYSDQIGANN
-162 NSNGSWAQTADN
+162 NSNGAWAQTADN
-174 SLISRGSF
+174 SLLSRGSYT
-182 SIDSLEQTTP
+182 IDEINQTTP
-192 AIGAGEKNRQTVGD
+192 IIGAPAPGNTKNQQTIGD
-206 GSVASGLR
+206 GTAR
-214 VVKIR
+214 VVVLR
-219 FTSLEPLFLSP
+219 FTSYEPLFLSP
-230 FHFANLSANQMAIY
+230 FHFANLSANQMGLY
-244 GVSNLNFIFN
+244 GVTNMNFIFN
-254 ISAQANRLWRCGA
+254 ISANANRLWRCGA
-267 AEGVVNLAGVTVSGI
+267 SPAAIANYEVA
-282 SGYSVSVTNVS
+282 VTNVA
-293 GSRLIFQMLTPHPS
+293 GSELHFQMLTPHPS

-327 FTSTIGAAAVS
+327 FTNRIAAASVS
-338 ALNELVPT
+338 ATNVFSPGSGT
-346 TTVFS
+346 FS

-357 NQVPDMLVICAR
+357 NQVPDMLVIVAR
-369 KPMSQQTN
+369 KPISQQTC
-377 RDSDSFFP
+377 RDADCFYP
-385 ITGISIN
+385 ITGITIN

-405 DTLYRMSAK
+405 ETLFRMSAK
-414 STNQT
+414 TTNQT
-419 WQEFKGY
+419 WLEFKGS
-426 ANKYQPPLG
+426 ANKYLPPATVPG
-435 ATYDT
+435 AIYNTT
-440 QLQQVLTSGSIL
+440 SQIVPTSGSIL

-464 EFYAAGSLGSF
+464 EFYSAGSLGSF
-475 NLQFNVT
+475 NLQFN
-482 LQNYQQ
+482 LRLENYDF
-488 SAQQVELVL
+488 AVGDVEICL

-516 GILTKSDVLSASEMK
+516 GILTKSDVLAASEMK

-546 SALNGCADIAPKAQE
+546 SALNSVADVAPKAQE
-561 AIMDAVSAAKS
+561 AILDAVSAAKD

-578 GVSGGAD
+578 GSTSS
-585 GIGGRMKL
+585 GGRMKL

>member
-1 MSSADFRKVLIEDQR
+1 

-38 YPATSQSASSQTYS
+38 YPATSASASSQTFS

-69 STYEIEIRGT
+69 STYELEIRGT

-135 ALQRWNGIAPLAPD
+135 ALARWNGIAPLAPD
-149 TYRSYGDQLGANN
+149 TYRSYEDQLGANN

-174 SLISRGSF
+174 SLVSRGTY
-182 SIDSLEQTTP
+182 SIDSLEQTQP
-192 AIGAGEKNRQTVGD
+192 VIGANLKNQQTIGD
-206 GSVASGLR
+206 GTLR
-214 VVKIR
+214 VVRLR

-230 FHFANLSANQMAIY
+230 FHFANLSANQMALY

-254 ISAQANRLWRCGA
+254 ISAQASRLWRCGA
-267 AEGVVNLAGVTVSGI
+267 SEAAIAN
-282 SGYSVSVTNVS
+282 YSVSIVNVT
-293 GSRLIFQMLTPHPS
+293 GARLIFQMLTPHPS

-327 FTSTIGAAAVS
+327 FNTNIGAAAVS
-338 ALNELVPT
+338 ATNELVPT
-346 TTVFS
+346 TLPFS

-377 RDSDSFFP
+377 RDADCFYP

-414 STNQT
+414 TTNQT
-419 WQEFKGY
+419 WQEFRGY
-426 ANKYQPPLG
+426 ANKYLPPVGGL
-435 ATYDT
+435 YDT
-440 QLQQVLTSGSIL
+440 RLQQVLTSGSIL

-482 LQNYQQ
+482 IQNYTLA
-488 SAQQVELVL
+488 AQPVELVL

-516 GILTKSDVLSASEMK
+516 GILTKSDVLAASEMK

-546 SALNGCADIAPKAQE
+546 SAVTSVADVAPKAQE
-561 AIMDAVSAAKS
+561 AILDAVSAAKG

-578 GVSGGAD
+578 SGVSGGAD
-585 GIGGRMKL
+585 GVGGRMKL

>member
-1 MSSADFRKVLIEDQR
+1 MSSADFRKVLVEDAR

-38 YPATSQSASSQTYS
+38 YPATSASASSQTFS

-69 STYEIEIRGT
+69 STYELEIRGS

-135 ALQRWNGIAPLAPD
+135 ALARWNGIAPLAPD
-149 TYRSYGDQLGANN
+149 TYRSYEDQLGANN

-174 SLISRGSF
+174 SLVSRGTY
-182 SIDSLEQTTP
+182 SIDSLEQTQP
-192 AIGAGEKNRQTVGD
+192 AIGAGVKNQQTIGD
-206 GSVASGLR
+206 GTLR
-214 VVKIR
+214 VVRLR

-230 FHFANLSANQMAIY
+230 FHFANLSANQMALY

-254 ISAQANRLWRCGA
+254 ISAQASRLWRCGA
-267 AEGVVNLAGVTVSGI
+267 SEAAIANYAVSIVNVTGA
-282 SGYSVSVTNVS
+282 
-293 GSRLIFQMLTPHPS
+293 RLIFQMLTPHPS

-327 FTSTIGAAAVS
+327 FNTNIGAAAVS
-338 ALNELVPT
+338 ATNELVPT
-346 TTVFS
+346 TLPFS

-377 RDSDSFFP
+377 RDADCFFP

-414 STNQT
+414 TTNQT
-419 WQEFKGY
+419 WQEFRGY
-426 ANKYQPPLG
+426 ANKYLPPVGGL
-435 ATYDT
+435 YDT
-440 QLQQVLTSGSIL
+440 RLQQVLTSGSIL

-482 LQNYQQ
+482 IQNYTLA
-488 SAQQVELVL
+488 AQPVELVL

-516 GILTKSDVLSASEMK
+516 GILTKSDVLAASEMK

-546 SALNGCADIAPKAQE
+546 SAVTSVADVAPKAQE

-572 ALGKGM
+572 ALGKG
-578 GVSGGAD
+578 AD

>member
-1 MSSADFRKVLIEDQR
+1 MSSADFRKVLVEDAR

-60 LLDRNIVWQ
+60 ILDRNVVWK
-69 STYEIEIRGT
+69 STYELTITGT
-79 PAAGEFLV
+79 PAAGTYLI

-123 LPQLLRMYGDDR
+123 LPPVASMYGDDR
-135 ALQRWNGIAPLAPD
+135 ALSRWNGICPLAPD
-149 TYRSYGDQLGANN
+149 TYRNYPDQLGANN
-162 NSNGSWAQTADN
+162 DSNGSWAQTADN
-174 SLISRGSF
+174 SLVSRGSYN
-182 SIDSLEQTTP
+182 IDYLLQTTP
-192 AIGAGEKNRQTVGD
+192 NPAGGVGYRNQQTIGD
-206 GSVASGLR
+206 GASVRTCTL
-214 VVKIR
+214 V
-219 FTSLEPLFLSP
+219 FTSYEPLFLSP
-230 FHFANLSANQMAIY
+230 FHFANLSANQMGIY

-254 ISAQANRLWRCGA
+254 ISAAATRLWRCGA
-267 AEGVVNLAGVTVSGI
+267 TPAQIANYAVTI
-282 SGYSVSVTNVS
+282 AAVT
-293 GSRLIFQMLTPHPS
+293 GSELHFQMLTPHPS

-327 FTSTIGAAAVS
+327 TQGNIAAGALSAA
-338 ALNELVPT
+338 NMFVPGSGT
-346 TTVFS
+346 FS

-369 KPMSQQTN
+369 KPMTSQTN
-377 RDSDSFFP
+377 RDADCFFP

-405 DTLYRMSAK
+405 ETLFRMSAK
-414 STNQT
+414 TTNQT
-419 WQEFKGY
+419 WLEFKGQ
-426 ANKYQPPLG
+426 ANKYVAPAVVPG
-435 ATYDT
+435 ASYNT
-440 QLQQVLTSGSIL
+440 QIQQLATSGSLL

-475 NLQFNVT
+475 NLQFN
-482 LQNYQQ
+482 LQLENY
-488 SAQQVELVL
+488 STSTSQVEIVL

-516 GILTKSDVLSASEMK
+516 GILTKSDVLAASEMK

-546 SALNGCADIAPKAQE
+546 SAVTSVADVAPKAQE

-572 ALGKGM
+572 ALGKG
-578 GVSGGAD
+578 AD
-585 GIGGRMKL
+585 GVGGRMKL

>member
-1 MSSADFRKVLIEDQR
+1 
-16 MRVTDSL
+16 
-23 PFGVVKSGQNVTTQI
+23 
-38 YPATSQSASSQTYS
+38 
-52 IQTPSEVT
+52 
-60 LLDRNIVWQ
+60 
-69 STYEIEIRGT
+69 
-79 PAAGEFLV
+79 
-87 DLGNRDALAPLPLH
+87 

-135 ALQRWNGIAPLAPD
+135 ALSRWNGIAPLAPD
-149 TYRSYGDQLGANN
+149 TYRNYPDQLGANN

-174 SLISRGSF
+174 SLVSRGTY
-182 SIDSLEQTTP
+182 SIDFLQETTP
-192 AIGAGEKNRQTVGD
+192 ATAVRNQQTIGD
-206 GSVASGLR
+206 GTLR
-214 VVKIR
+214 VVRLR
-219 FTSLEPLFLSP
+219 FTSQEPLFLSP

-254 ISAQANRLWRCGA
+254 ISAAATRLWRCGA
-267 AEGVVNLAGVTVSGI
+267 TAAQMGNN
-282 SGYSVSVTNVS
+282 YSVSIADVT

-327 FTSTIGAAAVS
+327 QGTPVLAAGVN

-346 TTVFS
+346 EVTIP

-377 RDSDSFFP
+377 FDSDCFFP
-385 ITGISIN
+385 ITKISIN

-399 LANATQ
+399 LANADQ
-405 DTLYRMSAK
+405 QTLFRMSAK

-419 WQEFKGY
+419 WQEFRGY
-426 ANKYQPPLG
+426 ANKYLPPVG
-435 ATYDT
+435 ADYNTR
-440 QLQQVLTSGSIL
+440 LQQVLTSGSIL

-475 NLQFNVT
+475 NLQFNLTV
-482 LQNYQQ
+482 QNYSPQN
-488 SAQQVELVL
+488 EPIEIVL

-516 GILTKSDVLSASEMK
+516 GILTKSDVLAASEMK

-546 SALNGCADIAPKAQE
+546 SAVTSVADVAPKAQE
-561 AIMDAVSAAKS
+561 AILDAVSAAKG
-572 ALGKGM
+572 ALGKG
-578 GVSGGAD
+578 D

>member
-1 MSSADFRKVLIEDQR
+1 

-38 YPATSQSASSQTYS
+38 YPATSASASSQTYS

-69 STYEIEIRGT
+69 STYEIEIRGN

-135 ALQRWNGIAPLAPD
+135 ALARWNGIAPLAPD
-149 TYRSYGDQLGANN
+149 TYRNYTDQIGSNN
-162 NSNGSWAQTADN
+162 NSNGSFAQTADN
-174 SLISRGSF
+174 SLVSRGTY
-182 SIDSLEQTTP
+182 SIDFLQETTP
-192 AIGAGEKNRQTVGD
+192 ATATRNQQTIGD
-206 GSVASGLR
+206 GTLR
-214 VVKIR
+214 VVRLR
-219 FTSLEPLFLSP
+219 FTSFEPLFLSP

-267 AEGVVNLAGVTVSGI
+267 TEAAIPN
-282 SGYSVSVTNVS
+282 YSVSIAAVS

-327 FTSTIGAAAVS
+327 FNNSIAAGAVNAA
-338 ALNELVPT
+338 NELVPT
-346 TTVFS
+346 TTTFS

-377 RDSDSFFP
+377 RDADCFLP

-414 STNQT
+414 TTNQT
-419 WQEFKGY
+419 WQEFRGY
-426 ANKYQPPLG
+426 ANKYIPPVG
-435 ATYDT
+435 AGYNTR
-440 QLQQVLTSGSIL
+440 LQQVLTSGSIL

-482 LQNYQQ
+482 LQNYTLQDQ
-488 SAQQVELVL
+488 PVELVL

-516 GILTKSDVLSASEMK
+516 GILTKSDVLAASEMK

-546 SALNGCADIAPKAQE
+546 SAVTGVADVAPKAQE
-561 AIMDAVSAAKS
+561 AILDAVSAAKG
-572 ALGKGM
+572 ALGKGQ
-578 GVSGGAD
+578 D
-585 GIGGRMKL
+585 GIGGRDGMFIMDIL
-593 ASRC
+593 IL

>member
-1 MSSADFRKVLIEDQR
+1 MSSADFRKVLVEDAR

-38 YPATSQSASSQTYS
+38 YPATSASASSQTYS

-135 ALQRWNGIAPLAPD
+135 ALARWNGIAPLAPD
-149 TYRSYGDQLGANN
+149 TYRNYTDQIGSNN
-162 NSNGSWAQTADN
+162 NSNGSFAQTADN
-174 SLISRGSF
+174 SLVSRGTY
-182 SIDSLEQTTP
+182 SIDFLQETTP
-192 AIGAGEKNRQTVGD
+192 ATATRNQQTIGD
-206 GSVASGLR
+206 GTLR
-214 VVKIR
+214 VVRLR
-219 FTSLEPLFLSP
+219 FTSFEPLFLSP

-267 AEGVVNLAGVTVSGI
+267 TEAAIPN
-282 SGYSVSVTNVS
+282 YSVSIAAVS

-327 FTSTIGAAAVS
+327 FNNTIAAGAVN

-346 TTVFS
+346 TLEFP

-377 RDSDSFFP
+377 RDADCFLP

-414 STNQT
+414 TTNQT
-419 WQEFKGY
+419 WQEFRGY
-426 ANKYQPPLG
+426 ANKYIPPVG
-435 ATYDT
+435 AGYNTR
-440 QLQQVLTSGSIL
+440 LQQVLTSGSIL

-482 LQNYQQ
+482 LQNYTLQDQ
-488 SAQQVELVL
+488 PVELVL

-516 GILTKSDVLSASEMK
+516 GILTKSDVLAASEMK

-546 SALNGCADIAPKAQE
+546 SAVTGVADVAPKAQE
-561 AIMDAVSAAKS
+561 AILDAVTAAKG
-572 ALGKGM
+572 ALGKG
-578 GVSGGAD
+578 SD